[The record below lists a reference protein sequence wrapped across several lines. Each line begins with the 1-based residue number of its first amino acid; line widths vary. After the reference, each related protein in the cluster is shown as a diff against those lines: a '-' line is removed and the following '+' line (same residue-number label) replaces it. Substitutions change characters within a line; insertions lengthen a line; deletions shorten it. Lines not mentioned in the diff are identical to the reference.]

1 VKASPTEQKEL
12 LRLQAIDTRVQQ
24 LAHQL
29 ANLPEDAALA
39 DLAKKTEEVRRRL
52 IGAVGELDDAKLEL
66 SRLEADVA
74 VVEARIARDN
84 ERVQH
89 TSSVKDIQGLEAEL
103 TSLRK
108 RQGDLEEIELTVMER
123 VEDREAVV
131 AGIEGERNAIADQV
145 SVTEQERDRTRA
157 AHEATRAELTRDRE
171 AVSGLVPDEL
181 RELYEKRRAVGG
193 GVGAALMRARTCSG
207 CNMALTGSDLE
218 AVRTAASDEVLFC
231 PDCGR
236 ILVRTEESGI

>member
-1 VKASPTEQKEL
+1 MKASPTEQKEL
-12 LRLQAIDTRVQQ
+12 LRLQAIDIRVQQ
-24 LAHQL
+24 LTHQI

-39 DLAKKTEEVRRRL
+39 GLAKKSEEVRRRL

-66 SRLEADVA
+66 SRLESDVA

-131 AGIEGERNAIADQV
+131 AGIEGERNAIADEV
-145 SVTEQERDRTRA
+145 SVTEQERDRAKA
-157 AHEATRAELTRDRE
+157 AHESTLDELARDRD

-218 AVRTAASDEVLFC
+218 AVRSAPTDEVLFC